1 MLSGHILCLCG
12 DRSSSGRPG
21 YPGTLPAPA
30 DMFAH
35 QGGGSSKDQVNER
48 GSRRRGVNRQ
58 ATALAIDLHKSQE
71 QRQNLSRS

>member
-1 MLSGHILCLCG
+1 MLSRHILRLCG
-12 DRSSSGRPG
+12 DRSSSSRPG

-30 DMFAH
+30 DMLAH
-35 QGGGSSKDQVNER
+35 QGGSSKDRVKDR